1 MLTQSNLTSGQLC
14 QHKSLVVREA
24 ISPAVTGI
32 TDEDGSHID
41 NWQELAQTVIE
52 LKLASTAQ
60 AENHHQLVNNLQ
72 KKIAWLS
79 LGWLTS
85 LLFLGGGGLWMAYRF
100 HTQQQKLAMQMPY
113 VQTTLKAESA
123 KVEQLDLQLKN
134 LDRTLQLYQGQLG
147 SLQTK
152 IEQLTNTSSSVD
164 YTDDQRQEALSLLTQ
179 ALKDL
184 VQAEELGKVESAE
197 PITKNALEENR
208 NW

>member
-1 MLTQSNLTSGQLC
+1 MRDT
-14 QHKSLVVREA
+14 

-32 TDEDGSHID
+32 TDEDGSQIE

-52 LKLASTAQ
+52 LKLASKAQ
-60 AENHHQLVNNLQ
+60 AENHHQLVKNLQ
-72 KKIAWLS
+72 RKIAWLS

-113 VQTTLKAESA
+113 VQTTLKAAST
-123 KVEQLDLQLKN
+123 KIEQIDLQLKD
-134 LDRTLQLYQGQLG
+134 LDRSLQLHQGQLS

-152 IEQLTNTSSSVD
+152 LEQLNNTGSSVN
-164 YTDDQRQEALSLLTQ
+164 YTDNQRQEALSLLTQ
-179 ALKDL
+179 ALKEL
-184 VQAEELGKVESAE
+184 VQAEELAKVESAE

>member
-1 MLTQSNLTSGQLC
+1 
-14 QHKSLVVREA
+14 
-24 ISPAVTGI
+24 
-32 TDEDGSHID
+32 
-41 NWQELAQTVIE
+41 
-52 LKLASTAQ
+52 
-60 AENHHQLVNNLQ
+60 
-72 KKIAWLS
+72 
-79 LGWLTS
+79 
-85 LLFLGGGGLWMAYRF
+85 MAYRF